1 MSATDVPNAELSGT
15 VQVVGVV
22 ANVGA
27 DAEIATVYKL
37 RSIQEYTIQSKIQF
51 NSIQQYTVFIKTI
64 SHKSHIYNK
73 MKMTSLCVLVYKKL
87 FVLRQIVMVKIVVF
101 SVCFLCNF
109 IVSKSKLL
117 SESVRN
123 CNTCVI
129 LGPKSYLLFF
139 FELCLFNV
147 SLVNL
152 DTHMTEDFMTLCPNM
167 LMFRN
172 LVLLT
177 FAWFCFC
184 GRVLL
189 HVVFASVIY

>member
-1 MSATDVPNAELSGT
+1 
-15 VQVVGVV
+15 
-22 ANVGA
+22 
-27 DAEIATVYKL
+27 
-37 RSIQEYTIQSKIQF
+37 
-51 NSIQQYTVFIKTI
+51 
-64 SHKSHIYNK
+64 
-73 MKMTSLCVLVYKKL
+73 
-87 FVLRQIVMVKIVVF
+87 MVKIVVF

-172 LVLLT
+172 LVLLN